1 MGYRHFSKLMR
12 MELSILR
19 KKGYSLRGIAGEL
32 GVSPASVSRELKRNK
47 MRNGVYKPD
56 LAEQKAYQ
64 RRKYSK
70 FDGMKIGK
78 DPWLEDYVKKKL
90 QDGATPEEISGRLE
104 YEFGYPV
111 ISFKII
117 YKWVYSV
124 HGYEFAKYLPSQHW
138 KPKKRKG
145 KKAKRALIPDRV
157 WIEERPKI
165 IEERKRLGDFEGD
178 TMGKPKHS
186 PETLVAVVDRKSRCL
201 FARKV
206 RALRR
211 SMEDGFKKILP
222 KNALSLTMDNG
233 PENVRH
239 KSLGIPT
246 YFCHPYHSWEKGTIE
261 NTFQRLRR
269 WIPKKARLSNYSD
282 RQIADIVERM
292 NNTPRKCLGY
302 RTPAEVF
309 KEQYNL
315 TKSHSVA
322 LRGTM

>member
-47 MRNGVYKPD
+47 MRGGVYKPA
-56 LAEQKAYQ
+56 LAQQKAYM
-64 RRKYSK
+64 RRRYSK
-70 FDGMKIGK
+70 FEGMKIRK
-78 DPWLEDYVKKKL
+78 DSWLEDHVKKKL

-124 HGYEFAKYLPSQHW
+124 HGYEFAKYLPSKRW
-138 KPKKRKG
+138 KLKRRKG
-145 KKAKRALIPDRV
+145 KKAKRALIPNRV
-157 WIEERPKI
+157 WIEERPEI
-165 IEERKRLGDFEGD
+165 ANERKRIGDFEGD

-186 PETLVAVVDRKSRCL
+186 PHTLVAVADRKSRFL
-201 FARKV
+201 IGRKV
-206 RALRR
+206 SALRR
-211 SMEDGFKKILP
+211 AMRDGFKKIIP
-222 KNALSLTMDNG
+222 PDAYSLTLDNG
-233 PENVRH
+233 VENVH
-239 KSLGIPT
+239 YGSLCIPT

-269 WIPKKARLSNYSD
+269 WIPKKSRLEDYS
-282 RQIADIVERM
+282 QAQVQAIISRM

-309 KEQYNL
+309 KDQYNL

>member
-1 MGYRHFSKLMR
+1 MKYKHINKLMR

-19 KKGYSLRGIAGEL
+19 KKGYSLRAIAAEL

-47 MRNGVYKPD
+47 MRDGLYKPE
-56 LAEQKAYQ
+56 LAQQKTYK

-70 FDGMKIGK
+70 YQGMKIRNE
-78 DPWLEDYVKKKL
+78 PWLEDYVKKKL
-90 QDGATPEEISGRLE
+90 QEGITPEEISGRLE
-104 YEFGYPV
+104 YELGYPV

-124 HGYEFAKYLPSQHW
+124 HGYQWAKYLPSQRW

-145 KKAKRALIPDRV
+145 SKTKRSLIPDRV

-165 IEERKRLGDFEGD
+165 IDERKRIGDFEGD
-178 TMGKPKHS
+178 TLGKPKHS
-186 PETLVAVVDRKSRCL
+186 PETLVGIVDRKSRCF
-201 FARKV
+201 FAHKV
-206 RALRR
+206 GRLKHA
-211 SMEDGFKKILP
+211 MEDGFQKIVP
-222 KNALSLTMDNG
+222 PNALSMTLDNG

-239 KSLGIPT
+239 KILGIPT
-246 YFCHPYHSWEKGTIE
+246 YFCHPYHSWEKGAIE

-269 WIPKKARLSNYSD
+269 WIPKKAKLSSYSD
-282 RQIADIVERM
+282 EQIACIVERM

-309 KEQYNL
+309 KEQYNE
-315 TKSHSVA
+315 TKSH
-322 LRGTM
+322 

>member
-1 MGYRHFSKLMR
+1 

-32 GVSPASVSRELKRNK
+32 GVSPASVSRELRRNR
-47 MRNGVYKPD
+47 MRDGVYKPER
-56 LAEQKAYQ
+56 AQQKAYV

-70 FDGMKIGK
+70 FIGMKIRN
-78 DPWLEDYVKKKL
+78 DPWLEDYVKGKL
-90 QDGATPEEISGRLE
+90 QEGVTPEEISGRLE
-104 YEFGYPV
+104 YELGCPV

-117 YKWVYSV
+117 YKWIYSV
-124 HGYEFAKYLPSQHW
+124 HGYPWAQYLPSKRW

-145 KKAKRALIPDRV
+145 KKAKRSLIPDRV
-157 WIEERPKI
+157 WIEERPEVI
-165 IEERKRLGDFEGD
+165 DERKRVGDYEGD
-178 TMGKPKHS
+178 TLGKPKFS
-186 PETLVAVVDRKSRCL
+186 PQTLAAVVDRRSRCL

-206 RALRR
+206 RRLKRT
-211 SMEDGFKKILP
+211 MEDGFQRILP
-222 KNALSLTMDNG
+222 PDSHSITLDNG
-233 PENVRH
+233 VENVRY
-239 KSLGIPT
+239 KSLGIPV

-269 WIPKKARLSNYSD
+269 WIPKKARLENYSA
-282 RQIADIVERM
+282 RQIAAIVERM

-315 TKSHSVA
+315 TKSH
-322 LRGTM
+322 